1 MCLSSNEMEM
11 TDTRAYEIIVGTE
24 ESQKRDRAI
33 ALASSRLAYGDHSD
47 TFALGDLFE
56 VTVYGDD
63 DADQHIGVGLNV
75 AIQGTRGTGGFES
88 QLEALNS
95 VESWERIHYERLE

>member
-1 MCLSSNEMEM
+1 MEM
-11 TDTRAYEIIVGTE
+11 PEITDTRAYEIIVGTE
-24 ESQKRDRAI
+24 ESQNRDRAI

-47 TFALGDLFE
+47 TFAFGDLFD

-63 DADQHIGVGLNV
+63 GTDQHIGVGLNV
-75 AIQGTRGTGGFES
+75 AIEETDAIEFES
-88 QLEALNS
+88 QLEVLNS

>member
-1 MCLSSNEMEM
+1 MEM

-75 AIQGTRGTGGFES
+75 AIEETDAITEFES

>member
-1 MCLSSNEMEM
+1 MS
-11 TDTRAYEIIVGTE
+11 DTRAYEIIVGTE
-24 ESQKRDRAI
+24 ESQNRDRAI

-47 TFALGDLFE
+47 TFAFGDLFD

-63 DADQHIGVGLNV
+63 GTDQHISVGLNV
-75 AIQGTRGTGGFES
+75 AIEETASSIIEFES

-95 VESWERIHYERLE
+95 VESWELIHYERLE